1 MTARTAR
8 LLRIATATASACLA
22 LWAFAR
28 PANSA
33 PLEVYGQLPS
43 LEEVALS
50 PDGTRL
56 AFVHT
61 AKNART
67 VAMVSLADNK
77 LLGGLNV
84 GEVKLRGIRWADN
97 DNLLIE
103 TSTTTAPA
111 SLGLRGFRQELF
123 GVQVYNL
130 STRVLT
136 TLPRPVAVRGMDLL
150 NVISGRVMVARIDGH
165 TVLYV
170 PAYYV
175 AEGLRNGL
183 FRVDL
188 SNLSQRL
195 AKGGSHETSDWLV
208 NAAGEVVAEEKYS
221 EHERRWSIDWLREN
235 RVTEVASGAA
245 AIEIPQILGFAPDGE
260 SLLTSSPE
268 GDESVWRFLN
278 LKEGKFSDPL
288 AEGQSLADALEDP
301 VTHRMVGGVHET
313 AESLQYVF
321 LDPARQAQ
329 WESVAKGF
337 PGEQLRIA
345 SVSDD
350 FGKFVIRVYGHTH
363 GYVYVLVDMATRR
376 TGKIGEVYEGL
387 GTPLEVRH
395 ISYAA
400 ADGLNISAYLT
411 LPQGKAPT
419 KLPLIVLPHGGPAGL
434 HDSPDFD
441 WWSQALA
448 AQGYAVLQPNFRGT
462 NTTRAF
468 MNAGFGQWGRKMQTD
483 LSDGVR
489 YLAKEGIINPA
500 RVCIE
505 GAAYGGYA
513 ALGGGALDPGVYR
526 CAVSVA
532 GYSDLSLFLKWQ
544 NTKHF
549 GAQSQT
555 ERYFDRFMGAS
566 SPDDPVLA
574 TISPASAV
582 AAIKVPVLLIHGR
595 DDTVVPFEQSQVMYD
610 ALKAANKPVELVTLK
625 QEDHWLSRGETR
637 LQMLQASVAFLKAN
651 NPPD

>member
-1 MTARTAR
+1 MTARTAC
-8 LLRIATATASACLA
+8 LSRIVTAAAGAFLA
-22 LWAFAR
+22 LWVVAR

-513 ALGGGALDPGVYR
+513 ALGGVALDPGVYR